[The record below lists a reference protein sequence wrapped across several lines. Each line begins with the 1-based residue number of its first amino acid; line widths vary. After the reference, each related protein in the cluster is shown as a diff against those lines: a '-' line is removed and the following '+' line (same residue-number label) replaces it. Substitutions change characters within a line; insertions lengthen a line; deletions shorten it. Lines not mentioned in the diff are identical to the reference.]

1 VELRAGRV
9 AVTEA
14 EIDAILAGVK
24 SIAVVGL
31 STDPNKTSHHVA
43 SYLQEAGY
51 RIIPVNPNAS
61 GYILGEQVYHRLAD
75 VPGPVDLVDL
85 FRPAGEALGIVQ
97 ETVERGVP
105 IIWFQL
111 NCASGEAI
119 RDAVNRGLCV
129 VHDRCLMVEHR
140 RYAHRRGW

>member
-1 VELRAGRV
+1 MELRAGRV

-31 STDPNKTSHHVA
+31 STDPNKASHHVA

-61 GYILGEQVYHRLAD
+61 GSILGEQVYRRLAD
-75 VPGPVDLVDL
+75 VPGAVDLVDL
-85 FRPAGEALGIVQ
+85 FRPAGEALMFVG
-97 ETVERGVP
+97 ETAERGIP
-105 IIWFQL
+105 MIWFQL

-119 RDAVNRGLCV
+119 GEAVNRGLCA
-129 VHDRCLMVEHR
+129 VHDRCMMVEHR
-140 RYAHRRGW
+140 RYAHRRGL